1 VSQTD
6 TLFCQR
12 TITDSSKG
20 QRINQEVISMS
31 VLVVQKVVR
40 NFWKSLRWARKCLV
54 QTEVNVAHK
63 KLHSLKCKLGCVEP
77 PHKSFMS

>member
-1 VSQTD
+1 MCVSQTD

-40 NFWKSLRWARKCLV
+40 NFWKSLRWA
-54 QTEVNVAHK
+54 
-63 KLHSLKCKLGCVEP
+63 
-77 PHKSFMS
+77 